1 MPDEFLLD
9 NPLAIVGDED
19 AVLGFQGLGFKI
31 YSVTDSMGFKAA
43 LDDIIENKV
52 GICLVQDNIYRAGQE
67 HIDTFKNLAFPIF
80 IPFSKTA
87 QNNLLQNLVRDIRL
101 RATGAL

>member
-1 MPDEFLLD
+1 MPDEVLLD

-19 AVLGFQGLGFKI
+19 AVLGFRALGFKI
-31 YSVTDSMGFKAA
+31 YSVTDLMGFKTA

-67 HIDTFKNLAFPIF
+67 HIDNFKQLAFPVF

-87 QNNLLQNLVRDIRL
+87 QNNLLQNLIRNIRL

>member
-1 MPDEFLLD
+1 MPDEVLLA

-19 AVLGFQGLGFKI
+19 VVLGFRALGFKV
-31 YSVTDSMGFKAA
+31 YPVKEPAGFKAA
-43 LDDIIENKV
+43 LDDIIENKF

-67 HIDTFKNLAFPIF
+67 HIDNFKHLAFPIL

-87 QNNLLQNLVRDIRL
+87 QNNLLQNLIRNIRL